1 MKGLEVLYPH
11 VPAALHLP
19 LSLFLFYKS
28 LPVFIYTPGQTKAL
42 WAYCVAHVVNTLT
55 GPGLEP
61 QTLDQGD
68 DALQII
74 ALVISHNEDAIT
86 IQF

>member
-1 MKGLEVLYPH
+1 MKGLEVLYPL

-19 LSLFLFYKS
+19 LSLFLFYK
-28 LPVFIYTPGQTKAL
+28 YTPGQTKAL